1 MKRLHYTIQ
10 INAPK
15 AKVWETIFND
25 ATYREWTSVFGEG
38 SHAVTDW
45 KEGSK
50 AQFLGGGGDGGMYSR
65 IEKVI
70 PNELMEIKHLG
81 EIKNGV
87 EQPSGPETNSW
98 YGAMENYHLQETN
111 GVTDLK
117 VELDTEENY
126 EDYFR
131 NTYPKALEK
140 VKEIAER

>member
-1 MKRLHYTIQ
+1 MKRLNYTIQ

-15 AKVWETIFND
+15 AKVWETLFND
-25 ATYREWTSVFGEG
+25 ATYREWTSVFGAG
-38 SHAVTDW
+38 SHAITDW

-50 AQFLGGGGDGGMYSR
+50 AQFLGGDGSGGMYSR

-81 EIKNGV
+81 EIKDGQ
-87 EQPSGPETNSW
+87 EQPSDPSTHSW
-98 YGAMENYHLQETN
+98 YGAMENYHLKETN

-117 VELDTEENY
+117 VELDTEESHK
-126 EDYFR
+126 EYFR